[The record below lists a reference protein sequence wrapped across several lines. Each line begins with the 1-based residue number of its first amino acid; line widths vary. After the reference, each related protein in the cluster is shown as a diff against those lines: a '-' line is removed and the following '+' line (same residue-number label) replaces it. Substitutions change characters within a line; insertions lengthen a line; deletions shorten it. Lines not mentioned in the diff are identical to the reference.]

1 MMKTPL
7 FFRIMKVW
15 CTVGLNFYFRK
26 WQVNNASAVDVRGPI
41 IFVPT
46 HQNAFLDAVLVICS
60 QKRNPWSIARASVF
74 KKGFVTT
81 LLTAVRIKPVF
92 RMRDGFSTLKN
103 NEAILQEWIAML
115 AQGEDIIIFAEGN
128 HNDPYTR
135 GELQKGFARMALKF
149 QHQHENI
156 PLTIIPVGVHY
167 DDHHAFRTRVL
178 VNFGTPIDVNSI
190 DHSNLNEREKLERI
204 VDVTE
209 QTLASLTV
217 SIEGEGYADKYAFL
231 TQHREHHA
239 DLLTQVESDN
249 RIVNLFPNAPAQK
262 PSHQLPRWLRFLN
275 PLVWMGYVLN
285 FPPYAFIRRFIRKK
299 VKDPQ
304 WFGSLKYAFGLFLV
318 PVYYLVLLLVC
329 FFTTGS
335 LPATLIAA
343 LILPV
348 SAIVAADALKR

>member
-1 MMKTPL
+1 MMKTGL
-7 FFRIMKVW
+7 FFRVMKVW
-15 CTVGLNFYFRK
+15 STAGLNFYFK
-26 WQVNNASAVDVRGPI
+26 QWQINNASAVDVKGPI

-46 HQNAFLDAVLVICS
+46 HQNAFLDAILVICS

-103 NEAILQEWIAML
+103 NEAILQEWIGML
-115 AQGEDIIIFAEGN
+115 ASGEDIIIFAEGN

-149 QHQHENI
+149 QQLHENI

-167 DDHHAFRTRVL
+167 DDHAAFRTRVL
-178 VNFGTPIDVNSI
+178 VNFGAPIDVNSI
-190 DHSNLNEREKLERI
+190 DHANLNEREKLERI
-204 VDVTE
+204 IEVTD

-217 SIEGEGYADKYAFL
+217 NIEGENYGDKYAFL
-231 TQHREHHA
+231 RKHRHYHTDMLA
-239 DLLTQVESDN
+239 QIESDQ
-249 RIVNLFPNAPAQK
+249 RTVDMYPSAPE
-262 PSHQLPRWLRFLN
+262 SVSSSRLPRWLRLMN
-275 PLVWMGYVLN
+275 PLVWLGWLLN
-285 FPPYAFIRRFIRKK
+285 FPPYAFIRNFIRKK

-304 WFGSLKYAFGLFLV
+304 FIGSLKYAFGLFLV
-318 PVYYLVLLLVC
+318 PIYYLIILALCVLI
-329 FFTTGS
+329 TGS

-348 SAIVAADALKR
+348 SGIVAADSLKR

>member
-7 FFRIMKVW
+7 FFRVMKLW
-15 CTVGLNFYFRK
+15 CTAGLNFYFKK
-26 WQVNNASAVDVRGPI
+26 WQINNAAAVDVKGPI

-60 QKRNPWSIARASVF
+60 QPRNPWSIARASVF

-81 LLTAVRIKPVF
+81 LLTAIRIKPVF

-115 AQGEDIIIFAEGN
+115 AKGEDIIIFAEGN

-167 DDHHAFRTRVL
+167 EDHHAFRTRVL
-178 VNFGTPIDVNSI
+178 VNFGTPIDVNNI
-190 DHSNLNEREKLERI
+190 DHSSLNEREKLERI

-209 QTLASLTV
+209 QTLMSLAV
-217 SIEGEGYADKYAFL
+217 NIEGEDYVKKYAFL
-231 TQHREHHA
+231 RQHRQFHS
-239 DLLTQVESDN
+239 DMLSQVESDN
-249 RIVNLFPNAPAQK
+249 RIVNLYPDAPVK
-262 PSHQLPRWLRFLN
+262 TPSQRLPRWVRLIN
-275 PLVWMGYVLN
+275 PLVWMGWLLN
-285 FPPYAFIRRFIRKK
+285 YPPYAFIKRFIRKNI
-299 VKDPQ
+299 KDPQ

-318 PVYYLVLLLVC
+318 PIYYLVILTIC
-329 FFTTGS
+329 FIVTGS

-348 SAIVAADALKR
+348 SAIIAADSLTR

>member
-1 MMKTPL
+1 MKTPL
-7 FFRIMKVW
+7 FFRVMKVW
-15 CTVGLNFYFRK
+15 CTAGLNFYFK
-26 WQVNNASAVDVRGPI
+26 TWQINNAAAVDVKGPI

-74 KKGFVTT
+74 KKGLVTK

-135 GELQKGFARMALKF
+135 GDLQKGFARMALKF
-149 QHQHENI
+149 QHQYENI

-178 VNFGTPIDVNSI
+178 VNFGDPIDVNSI
-190 DHSNLNEREKLERI
+190 DHSSLNEREKLERI

-209 QTLASLTV
+209 RTLASLIV
-217 SIEGEGYADKYAFL
+217 HIDGENYAGKYAFL
-231 TQHREHHA
+231 RQHREYHTDMLA
-239 DLLTQVESDN
+239 QVESDN
-249 RIVNLFPNAPAQK
+249 RIINQFPHAPVQS
-262 PSHQLPRWLRFLN
+262 PSHRSPRWLRLLN
-275 PLVWMGYVLN
+275 PLVWAGWLFN
-285 FPPYAFIRRFIRKK
+285 FPPYAFIRRFIRNN

-318 PVYYLVLLLVC
+318 PVYYIVILTICYVV
-329 FFTTGS
+329 TGS

-348 SAIVAADALKR
+348 SGIIAADSLKR